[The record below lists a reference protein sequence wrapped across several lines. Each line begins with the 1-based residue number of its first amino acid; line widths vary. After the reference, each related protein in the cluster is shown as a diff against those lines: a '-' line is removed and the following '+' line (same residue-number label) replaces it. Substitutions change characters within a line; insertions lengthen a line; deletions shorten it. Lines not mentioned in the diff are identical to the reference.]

1 MALFLTLN
9 EEELTSFHD
18 RYRNNDLFRHWSPI
32 LCQLERECGGRDA
45 ISIWACSE
53 QCLNRLR
60 QVSQYRETEIDYI
73 LRQLLQETDV
83 MTAVTVMCVVLIR
96 LMNAVEKGHEDD
108 TFNNEPMCIAIMSV
122 MMNNRVYKPIYD
134 AITNN
139 FFGRKNGFDGR
150 PVVIQPS
157 DPMNE
162 TIIEHDLTK
171 ENMEQSSK
179 TKLLDTDTDDAQMSE
194 DYKPTYINEQHNNNC
209 QQFFGP
215 ISNCTFMMP
224 VATPSPK
231 RKPKATKPKKK
242 AAPKPMTGAKP
253 MTLKYF
259 RHGNKGYLR
268 KQKERVKLVFRKWN
282 EWGWI
287 SSEVTTDDFDAL
299 FEGTPRHC
307 NIDWKRNSTI
317 LSMLMRDLL
326 EYQNR
331 HGENMIEKQTGQSA
345 TSMVEQQF
353 GKTANFDEK
362 RLTDDDKFKIH
373 LTIYLL
379 DPGNPLPQRKGGGDE
394 DYDLS
399 DSAMLELLAGH
410 LRSTKGI

>member
-1 MALFLTLN
+1 MTLFQTLN
-9 EEELTSFHD
+9 EEELTSFRD

-45 ISIWACSE
+45 ISLWGCSE

-83 MTAVTVMCVVLIR
+83 TTAVTVICVVLTR
-96 LMNAVEKGHEDD
+96 LMNAVEKGHEDE
-108 TFNNEPMCIAIMSV
+108 TFDNEPMCIAIMNV
-122 MMNNRVYKPIYD
+122 MTKNRVYKPIYD
-134 AITNN
+134 AITNL
-139 FFGRKNGFDGR
+139 FFGRKNGFDGS

-162 TIIEHDLTK
+162 TIIEYDLTK
-171 ENMEQSSK
+171 KDKVQSSK
-179 TKLLDTDTDDAQMSE
+179 MKLFDTDTDDAQVSKN
-194 DYKPTYINEQHNNNC
+194 YKPTYINEQHNNNC
-209 QQFFGP
+209 QLFIGP

-224 VATPSPK
+224 AATPSPK
-231 RKPKATKPKKK
+231 QKPKATKPKKK
-242 AAPKPMTGAKP
+242 AVPKPMTGAKP
-253 MTLKYF
+253 MTLSYF
-259 RHGNKGYLR
+259 KHGNKGYLR
-268 KQKERVKLVFRKWN
+268 KQQKRVSLIFRKWN

-287 SSEVTTDDFDAL
+287 SEDTSSEDFDAL
-299 FEGTPRHC
+299 FEGEPRHC
-307 NIDWKRNSTI
+307 NIIWKKNSTI
-317 LSMLMRDLL
+317 LSVLMRDLL
-326 EYQNR
+326 EYQNQ

-345 TSMVEQQF
+345 TWMVEQQF

-362 RLTDDDKFKIH
+362 RLSDDDKDKIH

-379 DPGNPLPQRKGGGDE
+379 DPENPLPLMKGGGDE

-399 DSAMLELLAGH
+399 DAAMKEVLAGH

>member
-224 VATPSPK
+224 AATPSP
-231 RKPKATKPKKK
+231 RQKPKATKPKKK
-242 AAPKPMTGAKP
+242 AEQKPKTAAKP
-253 MTLKYF
+253 LTLKYF
-259 RHGNKGYLR
+259 RHGNKGALMKQR
-268 KQKERVKLVFRKWN
+268 KRVHIVFSKFTEWKW
-282 EWGWI
+282 I
-287 SSEVTTDDFDAL
+287 DALTSPDDFDAL
-299 FEGTPRHC
+299 FEGEPRHC
-307 NIDWKRNSTI
+307 NITWTANATI
-317 LSMLMRDLL
+317 LTILL
-326 EYQNR
+326 QELLQQPY
-331 HGENMIEKQTGQSA
+331 IEKQTGCSA
-345 TSMVEQQF
+345 KSLVEQQF
-353 GKTANFDEK
+353 GKTPNSDRTRLDDDAEDK
-362 RLTDDDKFKIH
+362 IRLT
-373 LTIYLL
+373 LL
-379 DPGNPLPQRKGGGDE
+379 VLDIRNPLPERRSSRSDE
-394 DYDLS
+394 DVDVSEAALK
-399 DSAMLELLAGH
+399 EVFVGR
-410 LRSTKGI
+410 LRATKGV